1 MTKAFQAVGAIA
13 ALAFVIVSVTINFK
27 FGLSLGRNPE
37 DAIVFGMVSVASD
50 CLKAI
55 LPLIAIQQLRS
66 GTFLP
71 FSCSAFIWSLCLAY
85 SISCSLG
92 FTALNRAM
100 IANKA
105 ASQQETVA
113 LLREQQA
120 SVKQQMDRLSQIPP
134 LHALQ
139 KQIAD
144 IKSHRR
150 WRMTKQCSEPT
161 LPESIAFCRTYKG
174 IVANISA
181 AEKRQQLEREAS
193 SIQRQ
198 LIAHAQ
204 EKTQHLDH
212 PRSVFIAQLLGVAD
226 TSVEIGF
233 SVMLV
238 LLLEIG
244 SGLGFLA
251 IALRNSTATA
261 ISDKTSTEPARKP
274 DNPIEE
280 PGELCARFLTQALAP
295 SEGDR
300 VQAAKLYDAFLA
312 WLNAQGHMETVSP
325 NAFGR
330 HLVALVCKKQKKGGT
345 IQYLDVKL
353 IGGARNS
360 A

>member
-1 MTKAFQAVGAIA
+1 MT
-13 ALAFVIVSVTINFK
+13 T
-27 FGLSLGRNPE
+27 
-37 DAIVFGMVSVASD
+37 DTSD

-66 GTFLP
+66 RTFLP

-92 FTALNRAM
+92 FTALNRAE
-100 IANKA
+100 IASEA

-113 LLREQQA
+113 LLRNQQA
-120 SVKQQMDRLSQIPP
+120 SVKQQLDRLSQIPAI
-134 LHALQ
+134 HTLQ
-139 KQIAD
+139 KQLAD

-150 WRMTKQCSEPT
+150 WRMTKQCAEPT
-161 LPESIAFCRTYKG
+161 LSESIAFCRTYEE
-174 IVANISA
+174 INANIAA
-181 AEKRQQLEREAS
+181 AENRQRLEREAA

-198 LIAHAQ
+198 LIAHTQ

-212 PRSVFIAQLLGVAD
+212 PRSAFIAQLFGVPDA
-226 TSVEIGF
+226 SVEIGF

-251 IALRNSTATA
+251 IAIRTSTATA
-261 ISDKTSTEPARKP
+261 ISDKTSTEPARMRE
-274 DNPIEE
+274 NLIEE
-280 PGELCARFLTQALAP
+280 PGELCARFVTQALTP

-300 VQAAKLYDAFLA
+300 VQAAKLYDAFLS
-312 WLNAQGHMETVSP
+312 WLNDQGHTETVSP

-330 HLVALVCKKQKKGGT
+330 HLVALGCKKQKMGGT

-353 IGGARNS
+353 ICSAGNS